1 MESKYQMIMSYIKKE
16 IASGHLKPGSR
27 LPSIRETAL
36 AFKCNKATIIR
47 AYGAL
52 ELEHLLYSKPKSG
65 YYVVEGR
72 DLASKAVH
80 DKHIIDFSPA
90 SPDADALPYLEFQ
103 HSINKAIDIYKDSL
117 FSYTDPKGL
126 APLRKTMAKY
136 LQNFQIFGDP
146 EDIFITTGSQQ
157 ALFIL
162 SAMPFPN
169 GKSNVLVEQPTFVG
183 MLSSLS
189 LNKVTALGIERT
201 REGINLDELE
211 RLFKN
216 GNIKF
221 FYTVPRFHNP
231 TGFSYTNDQKRS
243 ILSLAQK
250 YDVYIVEDDYLSE
263 LETDSK
269 ADPIHAMDSTA
280 HVVYVKSFSKT
291 LLPGLRIASVLLPKL
306 LANNFRDYKK
316 GCDLNTPVL
325 SQGALEIYLKSGMF
339 ERHVK
344 EIRKLY
350 QGRMSAL
357 KKYSEAFKTLSATL
371 HVPFSGLFAYLVL
384 PEAIRPQSFS
394 EVMNAENVHLI
405 NAGMMF
411 LPDFRREDSFRLSI
425 CKVNDAKI
433 EEGARIMLKG
443 LEAASTSPVQSRVLP
458 EL

>member
-1 MESKYQMIMSYIKKE
+1 METKYQMIMAHIKKE

-36 AFKCNKATIIR
+36 AFNCNKATIIR

-72 DLASKAVH
+72 NLASTTVQ

-103 HSINKAIDIYKDSL
+103 HSINKAIDVYKDSL

-126 APLRKTMAKY
+126 YPLRNTLSKY
-136 LQNFQIFGDP
+136 LRNFQVFGDP

-162 SAMPFPN
+162 SAMSFPN
-169 GKSNVLVEQPTFVG
+169 GKNNVLVEQPTFVG

-189 LNKVTALGIERT
+189 LNKITALGIERT
-201 REGINLDELE
+201 HEGIDLEELE

-221 FYTVPRFHNP
+221 FYTIPRFHNP

-243 ILSLAQK
+243 ILSLAKK

-263 LETDSK
+263 LETDTK
-269 ADPIHAMDSTA
+269 ADPIHAMDSTS
-280 HVVYVKSFSKT
+280 HVIYVKSFSKT
-291 LLPGLRIASVLLPKL
+291 LLPGLRIASVMLPKL
-306 LANNFRDYKK
+306 LANNFREYKK
-316 GCDLNTPVL
+316 SCDLNTPVL

-339 ERHVK
+339 EKHVK

-350 QGRMSAL
+350 QGRMRTFR
-357 KKYSEAFKTLSATL
+357 KHSEAFEALGATL
-371 HVPFSGLFAYLVL
+371 YIPFNGLFAYLVL
-384 PEAIRPQSFS
+384 SEAIRPQHFLEIMHS
-394 EVMNAENVHLI
+394 ENVHLI

-411 LPDFRREDSFRLSI
+411 LPDFKREDCFRLSI

-433 EEGARIMLKG
+433 EEGVKIMLKG
-443 LEAASTSPVQSRVLP
+443 LESAYASPAPSRILP